1 MANKFFSPESLWLA
15 KITSIARIIT
25 GILLIYHGVEIFD
38 KSKMIDYGKM
48 LTDLKMSEPQLMSY
62 LGKGS
67 ELASGI
73 LLTAGLFTR
82 AGAIILTVTMII
94 ITFRIGEGRIFM
106 EEQHPFLFCVLGI
119 IFCFSG
125 GGRWSTDNLLFGRG
139 R

>member
-1 MANKFFSPESLWLA
+1 MANKFFSPESLWLE

-38 KSKMIDYGKM
+38 KSKMTDYGKM
-48 LTDLKMSEPQLMSY
+48 LTDVKMSKPLLMAY

-82 AGAIILTVTMII
+82 IGALLLIVTMIS

-106 EEQHPFLFCVLGI
+106 EEQHPFLFCVLGVV
-119 IFCFSG
+119 FFFSG
-125 GGRWSTDNLLFGRG
+125 GDRWSADNLLFGRG
-139 R
+139 